1 MKKRKKNHAE
11 RARQKQQRRKEARKR
26 KGKGTTAMTQDSNAA
41 RIRGYMEKKAYADAV
56 NAFADMAG
64 AGTAPEECFGDIARA
79 YFETGDTARAADW
92 VTTTLTRDPANMDVR
107 ILLGRICLK
116 EKRTQDAFK
125 IYENLLASHGNALS
139 DAQRAEIDRYAGLEA
154 RLSPAEVRENYPHL
168 AAFFGLVSAPV
179 GVPAPSA
186 VKKPAVP
193 APKGVAV
200 PPTKDV
206 AVPASKSVAVPS
218 EKALAGSA
226 AQTAAKILGENIRP
240 RDKVCTLNAFAGA
253 AYVEGDY
260 ESARILLTESLRL
273 DPGCDETI
281 KNMAVLLHDMGDN
294 DRAIRMASEMKHTD
308 FLLLR
313 LLKA

>member
-11 RARQKQQRRKEARKR
+11 RTRQKQLRRSEARKR
-26 KGKGTTAMTQDSNAA
+26 KGKGTTAMTQESNAA
-41 RIRGYMEKKAYADAV
+41 RIRGYMEKKAYADAI
-56 NAFADMAG
+56 NAFADMVA

-79 YFETGDTARAADW
+79 YFEAGDTARAADW
-92 VTTTLTRDPANMDVR
+92 VTTTLTRDPANVDVR

-116 EKRTQDAFK
+116 EKRIQDAFK

-139 DAQRAEIDRYAGLEA
+139 GAQRAEIDRYAGLEA
-154 RLSPAEVRENYPHL
+154 RLAPAEVRENYPQL
-168 AAFFGLVSAPV
+168 AAFFGLAAAPV

-186 VKKPAVP
+186 VKKPAAP
-193 APKGVAV
+193 APKDIAV
-200 PPTKDV
+200 PP
-206 AVPASKSVAVPS
+206 

-226 AQTAAKILGENIRP
+226 AAIAAKILGENIRP

-253 AYVEGDY
+253 AYVAGDY
-260 ESARILLTESLRL
+260 EGARILLTESLRL

-294 DRAIRMASEMKHTD
+294 DRAIRMASEMKCAD

-313 LLKA
+313 LLKS

>member
-11 RARQKQQRRKEARKR
+11 RTRQKRLRRSEARKR
-26 KGKGTTAMTQDSNAA
+26 KGKGTTAMTQESNAA
-41 RIRGYMEKKAYADAV
+41 RIRGYMEKKAYADAI
-56 NAFADMAG
+56 NAFADMVA

-79 YFETGDTARAADW
+79 YFEAGDTARAADW
-92 VTTTLTRDPANMDVR
+92 VTTTLTRDPANVDVR

-116 EKRTQDAFK
+116 EKRIQDAFK

-139 DAQRAEIDRYAGLEA
+139 GAQRAEIDRYAGLEA
-154 RLSPAEVRENYPHL
+154 RLAPAEVRENYPQL
-168 AAFFGLVSAPV
+168 AAFFGLAAAPV

-193 APKGVAV
+193 APKDIAV
-200 PPTKDV
+200 PPAKDV
-206 AVPASKSVAVPS
+206 AVPTSKSVAVPP
-218 EKALAGSA
+218 EKALVGSA
-226 AQTAAKILGENIRP
+226 AATAAKILGENIRP

-253 AYVEGDY
+253 AYVAGDY
-260 ESARILLTESLRL
+260 EGARILLTESLRL

-294 DRAIRMASEMKHTD
+294 DRAIRMASEMKCTD

-313 LLKA
+313 LLKS

>member
-1 MKKRKKNHAE
+1 M
-11 RARQKQQRRKEARKR
+11 
-26 KGKGTTAMTQDSNAA
+26 DSC
-41 RIRGYMEKKAYADAV
+41 
-56 NAFADMAG
+56 
-64 AGTAPEECFGDIARA
+64 P
-79 YFETGDTARAADW
+79 
-92 VTTTLTRDPANMDVR
+92 L
-107 ILLGRICLK
+107 
-116 EKRTQDAFK
+116 
-125 IYENLLASHGNALS
+125 
-139 DAQRAEIDRYAGLEA
+139 
-154 RLSPAEVRENYPHL
+154 
-168 AAFFGLVSAPV
+168 
-179 GVPAPSA
+179 PSA
-186 VKKPAVP
+186 S
-193 APKGVAV
+193 
-200 PPTKDV
+200 PPRRRSRNRQF
-206 AVPASKSVAVPS
+206 PP
-218 EKALAGSA
+218 EKALAGGA

>member
-1 MKKRKKNHAE
+1 
-11 RARQKQQRRKEARKR
+11 
-26 KGKGTTAMTQDSNAA
+26 MTQDSNNAA

-56 NAFADMAG
+56 NAFADMVG
-64 AGTAPEECFGDIARA
+64 AGTAPEECFDDIARA

-92 VTTTLTRDPANMDVR
+92 VTTTLTRDPANVDVR

-154 RLSPAEVRENYPHL
+154 RLSPAEVRENYPQL
-168 AAFFGLVSAPV
+168 AAFFGLATAPV

-193 APKGVAV
+193 APKEVAV
-200 PPTKDV
+200 PPAKDV
-206 AVPASKSVAVPS
+206 AVPAPKSVAVPP
-218 EKALAGSA
+218 EKALKGSA
-226 AQTAAKILGENIRP
+226 AAVAAEILGENIRP

-253 AYVEGDY
+253 AYIEGDY

-281 KNMAVLLHDMGDN
+281 KNMAMLLHDMGDN

-308 FLLLR
+308 FLLLC
-313 LLKA
+313 LLKS

>member
-41 RIRGYMEKKAYADAV
+41 RIRGYMEKKAYADAI
-56 NAFADMAG
+56 NAFADMAA
-64 AGTAPEECFGDIARA
+64 AGSAPEECFGDIARA
-79 YFETGDTARAADW
+79 YFESGDTARAADW
-92 VTTTLTRDPANMDVR
+92 VTTTLTRDPANVDVR

-125 IYENLLASHGNALS
+125 VYENLLASHGNALS

-206 AVPASKSVAVPS
+206 AVPASKSVAVPP
-218 EKALAGSA
+218 EKTLAGGA